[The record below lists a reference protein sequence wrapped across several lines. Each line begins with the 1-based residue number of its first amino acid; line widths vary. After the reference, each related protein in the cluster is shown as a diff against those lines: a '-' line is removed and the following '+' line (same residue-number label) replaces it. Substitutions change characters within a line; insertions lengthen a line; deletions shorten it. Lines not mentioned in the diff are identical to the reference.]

1 MNRNIDNRIYG
12 FPAGAQQTTKVED
25 NGTTNHDKAM
35 RVEGN
40 DTTNHD
46 EATKGVDNDTTKVED
61 HGTTKHDAEATANTN
76 DNDDEPY
83 VLTSEVESEPGLY
96 CLCVYVKNNVDN
108 KLKLFS
114 FYL

>member
-1 MNRNIDNRIYG
+1 
-12 FPAGAQQTTKVED
+12 
-25 NGTTNHDKAM
+25 M

-83 VLTSEVESEPGLY
+83 VLTTEAESEPGLY